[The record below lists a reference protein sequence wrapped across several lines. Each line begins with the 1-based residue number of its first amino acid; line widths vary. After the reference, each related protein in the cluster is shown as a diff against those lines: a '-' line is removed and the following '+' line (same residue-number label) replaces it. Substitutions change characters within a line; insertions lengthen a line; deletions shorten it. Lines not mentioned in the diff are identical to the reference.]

1 MDAKEYHRGVHVTGR
16 CHCGAITYEA
26 DVDPATVGI
35 CHCTDCQTLSGSAY
49 RVSVPAPAATFKL
62 KGKPKAYI
70 KKTAESGTP
79 RVHAFCADCGSP
91 VYSTSVDKQTSYSL
105 RVGAL
110 DRRAELPPRRQIWCK
125 SALAWAADIRNVAPK
140 AEKQ

>member
-1 MDAKEYHRGVHVTGR
+1 M
-16 CHCGAITYEA
+16 
-26 DVDPATVGI
+26 
-35 CHCTDCQTLSGSAY
+35 LSGSAY

-62 KGKPKAYI
+62 LKGKPKAYV

-79 RVHAFCADCGSP
+79 RVHAFCENCGSP
-91 VYSTSVDKQTSYSL
+91 VYSTSVDTPVSYSL

-125 SALAWAADIRNVAPK
+125 SALPWSADLRDVSPK

>member
-1 MDAKEYHRGVHVTGR
+1 MRR
-16 CHCGAITYEA
+16 RS
-26 DVDPATVGI
+26 
-35 CHCTDCQTLSGSAY
+35 L
-49 RVSVPAPAATFKL
+49 L
-62 KGKPKAYI
+62 KGTPKAYV

-91 VYSTSVDKQTSYSL
+91 VYSTSVDRPASYSL

-125 SALAWAADIRNVAPK
+125 SALPWSGDTGKISPK
-140 AEKQ
+140 SEKQ